1 MVSYL
6 EFSNRNEEMMNKVL
20 LETDTLLQVEVGG
33 ECKDSTEKIW
43 TSRTTSPRTL
53 TRTSRWI
60 SCDFSDCLLF
70 NCITKKHFTF
80 AIATWTTC

>member
-20 LETDTLLQVEVGG
+20 LETDTLLQVGAGG
-33 ECKDSTEKIW
+33 GCEDSMEKTW
-43 TSRTTSPRTL
+43 TSKTPSPRTW

-70 NCITKKHFTF
+70 HCITKKHLTF
-80 AIATWTTC
+80 ATATWTTC